1 MKQVAAMFL
10 KNSNGEN
17 LITRRASSESMAGWW
32 EFPGG
37 KIEAGESAEE
47 CLVREIKEELNLD
60 ITVGKELGQSF
71 YEYEHGAFEIIGLLA
86 TCAEAEE
93 ILLTVHDDAS
103 WIKPEDLT
111 QINEAPICEVDFNA
125 NHLRILL
132 ATCQTDLVGGAN
144 DAYAAIAVEARYTV
158 NL

>member
-1 MKQVAAMFL
+1 MFL
-10 KNSNGEN
+10 KNSNGEY

-111 QINEAPICEVDFNA
+111 QIKLLPADVLLVD
-125 NHLRILL
+125 HILNSK
-132 ATCQTDLVGGAN
+132 GFS
-144 DAYAAIAVEARYTV
+144 DA
-158 NL
+158 